1 MRYIKKFES
10 YGSSERDIIE
20 KYWELNPVELKDIFL
35 SLSETH
41 GTHVDEIGFYISLND
56 ENCNIFWY
64 DGNVYKKGPWN
75 HNLEDIVA
83 SAKRGY
89 NKIYP
94 ILEIW
99 LDRPENFEKSTFV
112 SDLEYIFSEYELP
125 YSLVITSDLVNSI
138 LIRLEYNGLTE
149 LYNNTINE
157 SVNTIN
163 PLVVVNDYWNM
174 DPYEFRD
181 IVTATLEGFD
191 ENDFELKFSIVYKS
205 HKYHLVE
212 FDAGKLVWCKNLT
225 YDIQTYLDLFNDVPD
240 DVEVCISLI
249 LPIDRDKDNVDYVK
263 SICQEF
269 DERLSLWSSDWRPK
283 EIIDILRN
291 NNYLTMIIFL
301 PAAKSGYI
309 KKVNPFFRKKK

>member
-10 YGSSERDIIE
+10 YG
-20 KYWELNPVELKDIFL
+20 
-35 SLSETH
+35 
-41 GTHVDEIGFYISLND
+41 
-56 ENCNIFWY
+56 
-64 DGNVYKKGPWN
+64 
-75 HNLEDIVA
+75 
-83 SAKRGY
+83 
-89 NKIYP
+89 
-94 ILEIW
+94 
-99 LDRPENFEKSTFV
+99 
-112 SDLEYIFSEYELP
+112 
-125 YSLVITSDLVNSI
+125 SI

-163 PLVVVNDYWNM
+163 PLVVVNDYWNI

-249 LPIDRDKDNVDYVK
+249 LPIDRDKENVDYVE
-263 SICQEF
+263 SICKEF
-269 DERLSLWSSDWRPK
+269 DERLSLWSSDWRPR

-291 NNYLTMIIFL
+291 NNYLTTIGFL
-301 PAAKSGYI
+301 PSARKEYV
-309 KKVNPFFRKKK
+309 KKINPLLRKKK